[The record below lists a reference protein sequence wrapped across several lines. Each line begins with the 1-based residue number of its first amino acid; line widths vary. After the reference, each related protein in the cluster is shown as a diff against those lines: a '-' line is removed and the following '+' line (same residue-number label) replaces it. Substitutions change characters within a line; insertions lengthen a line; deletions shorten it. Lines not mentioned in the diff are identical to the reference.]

1 MARAGSDKTGA
12 QNLRD
17 RFSGLKPGL
26 LTRLFIFSLA
36 GIFVSIGA
44 VAFLVAGREK
54 ALLSSIRNEKSISV
68 AEDVVETVREEM
80 LVRRRPAEILKIVG
94 GRIRGSGIKLAIFKK
109 DGSVYFGPAGARLP
123 AAARPLSAGG
133 AVWSGGYS
141 YNKDGVFAFF
151 RPLINERACW
161 GCHSRADRIRGYVGV
176 FLPGA
181 GLGNGIDR
189 VFGSALLFA
198 LLISL
203 ASGAG
208 LVLVVKRMLYREL
221 SRESEEK
228 LKALAEKEFSEA
240 IFNST
245 ASGVAVLDE
254 NGNILR
260 MNQPGLE
267 ILELTGEEAVGKR
280 VDTIDE
286 ALADMRYTMPK
297 LSREAVIRT
306 GDGKIKP
313 IGFTSSQLLDQNGG
327 QKGIIVVFRDL
338 TEIKKIS
345 DEIRKK
351 QHFEMIGKVIAGV
364 AHEIRNPLFAI
375 QSIGQLLEREI
386 AAAQHQA
393 LIQAM
398 LKETRRV
405 KALIEELLSYSRP
418 SRLEMG
424 WIDLHLFFED
434 LFSYVKLSGYQPQV
448 LFSSTGTAMVK
459 ADSDKMR
466 QVFLNLLDNAAGAS
480 CKRVEITAERENG
493 MAVITVR
500 DDGQGIKEADM
511 ERIFDP
517 FFTTKKEGTGLGLP
531 ICRKIV
537 EEHGGRLEIK
547 SAPGEGTTVT
557 VRIP

>member
-1 MARAGSDKTGA
+1 MDMLAGMK
-12 QNLRD
+12 
-17 RFSGLKPGL
+17 SGLL
-26 LTRLFIFSLA
+26 ARLFIFFVA
-36 GIFVSIGA
+36 GIFVSTGA
-44 VAFLVAGREK
+44 VVLLVAGREK
-54 ALLSSIRNEKSISV
+54 ALLSSIRSEKTVSA

-80 LVRRRPAEILKIVG
+80 LVRRKPAEISRIVS
-94 GRIRGSGIKLAIFKK
+94 GRMRASGIKIAIFRK

-123 AAARPLSAGG
+123 AGWPLSNA
-133 AVWSGGYS
+133 SPKEHLYRGYS
-141 YNKDGVFAFF
+141 YDRGGVFAFF
-151 RPLINERACW
+151 RPLVNERACW
-161 GCHSRADRIRGYVGV
+161 GCHSPADRILGYVGV
-176 FLPGA
+176 FMPDD
-181 GLGNGIDR
+181 GLGSGIDR
-189 VFGSALLFA
+189 VLGSSLLFA
-198 LLISL
+198 LLVAL

-208 LVLVVKRMLYREL
+208 LVLIVKRMLYHEL

-228 LKALAEKEFSEA
+228 LRALAEKEFSEA

-254 NGNILR
+254 DGSILR
-260 MNQPGLE
+260 MNQSGLE
-267 ILELTGEEAVGKR
+267 ILGITHEEAVGKR
-280 VDTIDE
+280 VDAIDA
-286 ALADMRYTMPK
+286 ALADMIHTMPK
-297 LSREAVIRT
+297 LSREVAIRT
-306 GDGKIKP
+306 GDGGIRP
-313 IGFTSSQLLDQNGG
+313 IGFTSSPLLDQNGG

-338 TEIKKIS
+338 TEIKKLS

-386 AAAQHQA
+386 PAAQHQA

-398 LKETRRV
+398 LKETKRV

-434 LFSYVKLSGYQPQV
+434 LFNYARLGGYRPQAS
-448 LFSSTGTAMVK
+448 FSSSGTAMIK

-466 QVFLNLLDNAAGAS
+466 QVFLNLLENASGAS
-480 CKRVEITAERENG
+480 CTKVEITAERENG
-493 MAVITVR
+493 LAVITVR
-500 DDGQGIKEADM
+500 DDGQGIKDADM

-537 EEHGGRLEIK
+537 EEHGGRMDIK
-547 SAPGEGTTVT
+547 SVPGAGTAVT